1 MIMQR
6 SFILKFWLG
15 LMVMSLMLGLSAEAA
30 KFSTVIIDPGHGGK
44 DKGAYWGG
52 VRESH
57 LTLKVAK
64 DLEKLLKKRGIK
76 TVMTRRSDV
85 FVSLDRRA
93 AIANRHRSAVFV
105 SIHFNA
111 STNTSIKGAE
121 TFYWS
126 SSGRKIAHQI
136 QRRLAPRVQVRNR
149 GIHRRGFAV
158 LKKTRSPAVLVEC
171 AFISNSR
178 ERMRSSTQWFQETAA
193 RAIYD
198 GLMASR

>member
-1 MIMQR
+1 MKRFKGIFR
-6 SFILKFWLG
+6 LWAG
-15 LMVMSLMLGLSAEAA
+15 LVWGLAMAMTSVEGAG
-30 KFSTVIIDPGHGGK
+30 FSTVIIDPGHGGR

-52 VRESH
+52 VPESR
-57 LTLKVAK
+57 LALKVA
-64 DLEKLLKKRGIK
+64 LEVEKLLKKRGIK
-76 TVMTRRSDV
+76 TVMTRRSDG
-85 FVSLDRRA
+85 FVSLGGRA

-126 SSGRKIAHQI
+126 SSGRRIAHQI

-149 GIHRRGFAV
+149 GIHRRGFTV
-158 LKKTRSPAVLVEC
+158 LTQTRCPAVLVEC
-171 AFISNSR
+171 GFISNSR
-178 ERMRSSTQWFQETAA
+178 ERMRCSTQWYQETAA

-198 GLMASR
+198 GLMAAR